1 MTVREHILVVNGSN
15 IRPWWIIHHYLSIFL
30 AGTLLIWPFGPT
42 YMSIRTELL
51 YFGLYLSG
59 VQLLQ
64 YKLQVSRLYTLRALS
79 RVDPMETTTD
89 AENLHLTSGLVF
101 LLPFLFFGHV
111 SLYLHVGFYFCAGS
125 SILSKLQVLQGRTRS
140 QAL

>member
-1 MTVREHILVVNGSN
+1 
-15 IRPWWIIHHYLSIFL
+15 
-30 AGTLLIWPFGPT
+30 
-42 YMSIRTELL
+42 MSIRTELL

-64 YKLQVSRLYTLRALS
+64 YKLQVNRLYTLRALS

-89 AENLHLTSGLVF
+89 AENLHVPSGLVF

-111 SLYLHVGFYFCAGS
+111 SG
-125 SILSKLQVLQGRTRS
+125 
-140 QAL
+140 